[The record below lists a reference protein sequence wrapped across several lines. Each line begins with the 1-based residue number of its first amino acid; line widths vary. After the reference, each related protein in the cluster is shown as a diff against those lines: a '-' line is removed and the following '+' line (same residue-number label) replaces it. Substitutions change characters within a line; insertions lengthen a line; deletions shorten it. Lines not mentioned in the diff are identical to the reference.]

1 MNSSTTAATPVLRL
15 ALQFADSEGNRYL
28 IIIVLTIIPYGLR
41 KSVSPSHTSHP
52 NVRLAY
58 CSPQHSMLAVAHPG
72 LAIDLLAG
80 TESEGE
86 NRAVPSWGL
95 TG

>member
-1 MNSSTTAATPVLRL
+1 MNFSTTAATPVLRL
-15 ALQFADSEGNRYL
+15 ALQVADSEGNIYL
-28 IIIVLTIIPYGLR
+28 IIVVLTIITYGLI
-41 KSVSPSHTSHP
+41 KIVSLPHTSHP

-80 TESEGE
+80 TE
-86 NRAVPSWGL
+86 
-95 TG
+95 

>member
-1 MNSSTTAATPVLRL
+1 MNFSATAATRLLHL
-15 ALQFADSEGNRYL
+15 ALQLADSEGNRCL
-28 IIIVLTIIPYGLR
+28 IIVVLTIIPYGLT
-41 KSVSPSHTSHP
+41 KCVSPSHTSHP

-86 NRAVPSWGL
+86 SRAVPSWGL

>member
-1 MNSSTTAATPVLRL
+1 MV
-15 ALQFADSEGNRYL
+15 
-28 IIIVLTIIPYGLR
+28 ILTIIPYGLR
-41 KSVSPSHTSHP
+41 KSVSVSHTSHP

-80 TESEGE
+80 TESEEE
-86 NRAVPSWGL
+86 NRAVTSWGQ